1 VQQLRPRTG
10 FTLIE
15 LLVVIAIIAIL
26 IGLLLPA
33 VQKVREA
40 AARMSCSNNL
50 KQHGLAMHN
59 YAGANDSRF
68 PPSRGFNPAGA
79 PAPTTPA
86 NVDDKFKC
94 WTHLCLPYIEQ
105 DNVARQ
111 YDPNKR
117 WSDTTTNSTGVSN
130 MQIAQTTLKIFTC
143 PSAPSTRLANLA
155 FSSNSSPGGQP
166 GYPVAVPSGNY
177 GIGDYSAIRQVRFR
191 FLRANGLVLANGAA
205 GSVGNYTGLT
215 GDNENG
221 LLGGLMQQTVDTP
234 IVAITDGTSNTI
246 MFIENA
252 GRPNWLARV
261 NGQLVAQT
269 PNALTDQLGWAS
281 PDGAVMS
288 VDGMN
293 SVTGL
298 VNGGSAPLS
307 TTNCIMNCNTD
318 SEPFSYHTGG
328 CMVAMGDGSVRFIR
342 DSTTAANFAALC
354 TARGGE
360 VISE

>member
-1 VQQLRPRTG
+1 MVRSRSA

-40 AARMSCSNNL
+40 AARLQCSNNM

-59 YAGANDSRF
+59 YASVNDSKL

-79 PAPTTPA
+79 PMASTPA
-86 NVDDKFKC
+86 NVDDKFRC

-105 DNVARQ
+105 DNVARL
-111 YDPNKR
+111 YDSNKR
-117 WSDTTTNSTGVSN
+117 WSDTTTNGTGLSN
-130 MQIAQTTLKIFTC
+130 MQIAQTNLKLFTC
-143 PSAPSTRLANLA
+143 PSAPSSRKANLA
-155 FSSNSSPGGQP
+155 FTANSSPGGRP
-166 GYPVAVPSGNY
+166 GYPVSVPSGNY
-177 GIGDYSAIRQVRFR
+177 GIGDYAAVRQVRFR
-191 FLRANGLVLANGAA
+191 FLRANGLVGAGGAA
-205 GSVGNYTGLT
+205 GSVANYTGLT
-215 GDNENG
+215 GDNESG
-221 LLGGLMQQTVDTP
+221 LLGGIMQQTVDTA

-252 GRPNWLARV
+252 GRPNLLVRA
-261 NGQLVAQT
+261 NGRLT
-269 PNALTDQLGWAS
+269 DIGSLTDQLGWAS
-281 PDGAVMS
+281 PDGGVMS

-293 SVTGL
+293 GATGA
-298 VNGGSAPLS
+298 VNGGGVGLLAN
-307 TTNCIMNCNTD
+307 NCIMNCNTD
-318 SEPFSYHTGG
+318 SEPFSFHTGG
-328 CMVAMGDGSVRFIR
+328 VTVGLGDGSVRFLR
-342 DSTTAANFAALC
+342 DSMSAANFAALC